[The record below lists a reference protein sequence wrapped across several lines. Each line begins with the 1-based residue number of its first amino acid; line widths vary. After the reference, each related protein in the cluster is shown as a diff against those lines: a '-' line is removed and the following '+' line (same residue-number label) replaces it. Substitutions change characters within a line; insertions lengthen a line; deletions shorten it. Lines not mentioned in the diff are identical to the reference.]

1 MTQEEI
7 LEVVEKLKD
16 SSNISQ
22 LIVGGNGM
30 YVKNQNVI
38 NQYASP
44 CADKDGEATTKSD
57 CSDEPNI
64 IEAIQLLMERRD
76 ANRKWIMEYQ
86 YQWMGIF
93 RVLADRG
100 LFSASDYV
108 GFCQY
113 FEGYDFRIPLSHDSL
128 RQAAKAK
135 IYDVPVSRWRYDP
148 AYEPKREK
156 YDRIKLA
163 AITLQEI
170 LNRQMKG

>member
-1 MTQEEI
+1 MI
-7 LEVVEKLKD
+7 N
-16 SSNISQ
+16 S
-22 LIVGGNGM
+22 G
-30 YVKNQNVI
+30 KNQNVI

-44 CADKDGEATTKSD
+44 CTGKASESAGVNNAE
-57 CSDEPNI
+57 EPDVV
-64 IEAIQLLMERRD
+64 EAIHLLMERRD

-113 FEGYDFRIPLSHDSL
+113 FEGSDFRIPLSHDSL

-135 IYDVPVSRWRYDP
+135 IYDAPVARWRYDP

-170 LNRQMKG
+170 LNREMKG